1 MTYCLFA
8 NMARRAFPGIHCNV
22 QANDPDDVCWAA
34 VLSRASRFENAE

>member
-8 NMARRAFPGIHCNV
+8 NLARRAFPGIPCSV
-22 QANDPDDVCWAA
+22 QANEPADVAWSA